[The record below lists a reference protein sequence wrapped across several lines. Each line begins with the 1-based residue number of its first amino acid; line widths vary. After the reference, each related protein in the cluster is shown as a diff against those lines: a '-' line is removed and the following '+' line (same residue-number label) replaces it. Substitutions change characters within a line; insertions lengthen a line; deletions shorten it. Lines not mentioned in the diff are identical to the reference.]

1 MLQSQV
7 ISKKKLFLAIIYE
20 KKLTIIIFQT
30 HAVGNE
36 GCGDPLSEEI
46 SGGDPVEADN
56 VWGGHG
62 MPGSEDD
69 GDFHSKTPPQET
81 DAGNVEN

>member
-1 MLQSQV
+1 MPQSQV
-7 ISKKKLFLAIIYE
+7 ISKKKLFLAIIYK

-46 SGGDPVEADN
+46 SRGDPVEADN
-56 VWGGHG
+56 IRGGHG
-62 MPGSEDD
+62 VSGSEDD
-69 GDFHSKTPPQET
+69 GDFHSKASPQET
-81 DAGNVEN
+81 DAGNAEN

>member
-1 MLQSQV
+1 M
-7 ISKKKLFLAIIYE
+7 
-20 KKLTIIIFQT
+20 
-30 HAVGNE
+30 GNE

-46 SGGDPVEADN
+46 SRGDPVEADN

-69 GDFHSKTPPQET
+69 GDFHSKAPPQET